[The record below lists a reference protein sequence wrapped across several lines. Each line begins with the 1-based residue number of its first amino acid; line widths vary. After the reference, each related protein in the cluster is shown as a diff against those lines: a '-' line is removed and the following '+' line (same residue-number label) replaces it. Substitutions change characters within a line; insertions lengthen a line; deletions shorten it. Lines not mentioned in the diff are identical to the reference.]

1 MDSSYYLPEWEIP
14 KIMRALTGFLVQH
27 DAMHGRLPLTATV
40 ALSDDELAQEIGMSC
55 LEFIFVKGD
64 DGKLYYESMVKVE
77 TAGVT
82 RPLRL
87 EVCQCQERGRRRP

>member
-1 MDSSYYLPEWEIP
+1 MEGSYYLPEWEIP
-14 KIMRALTGFLVQH
+14 KIMRALTGYLVHH
-27 DAMHGRLPLTATV
+27 DATHGRLPLTATISI
-40 ALSDDELAQEIGMSC
+40 SDDELAQEVGMSC

-77 TAGVT
+77 TNGVT

-87 EVCQCQERGRRRP
+87 EVCPCQGRGRP